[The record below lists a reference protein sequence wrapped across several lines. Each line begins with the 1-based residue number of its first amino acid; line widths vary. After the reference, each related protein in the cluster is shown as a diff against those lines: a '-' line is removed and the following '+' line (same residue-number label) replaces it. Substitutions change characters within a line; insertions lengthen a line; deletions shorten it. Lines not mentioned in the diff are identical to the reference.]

1 MVVPVATVQLLARS
15 FRGTLYGACLLGA
28 VMSVGGLVI
37 SYYADV
43 PPGGSIVVLSLT
55 GFLVAAIAA
64 SVRKRV
70 VR

>member
-1 MVVPVATVQLLARS
+1 
-15 FRGTLYGACLLGA
+15 
-28 VMSVGGLVI
+28 MSVGGLVL